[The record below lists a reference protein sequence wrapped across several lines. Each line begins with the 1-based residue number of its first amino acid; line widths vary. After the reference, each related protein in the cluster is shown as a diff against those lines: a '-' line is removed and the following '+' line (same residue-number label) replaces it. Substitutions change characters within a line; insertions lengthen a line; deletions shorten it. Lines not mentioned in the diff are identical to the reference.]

1 MSSVVAIVKSIVGQV
16 IAVSPEGIRRVLIE
30 GDRLL
35 TGEEVLTGPGGAVT
49 LELADGR
56 TLDLGRDSQWSA
68 DAPDSS
74 TDLSQAAAQAAPSVE
89 ELQQAIAAGVDPT
102 TELEATAAG
111 PSSAGGGALGGG
123 HSFVMLE
130 ETAGRVDPTVGF
142 PTDGLGFAGVL
153 DNEEVGLLDTNGNNL
168 VTTPTDTN
176 VATELTLGATP
187 SISEAGGVIVYTAT
201 VGQAPTTNLVITLSN
216 GAVIVIPAGQTSGS
230 VNVVVPANDTPY
242 IDGGQIS
249 ATVTGSTG
257 GGGLTVTLP
266 QTPAVTQVTDTI
278 DTTTAT
284 LTASPSVTEG
294 GVITYTVTLS
304 NPAQTPV
311 TVTLSNGQTIT
322 VEAGKTQ
329 GSVDFQTPAN
339 DVYNNGSTVSVTIE
353 NATGGNFEQLTPNPT
368 PAQTT
373 INDSVDTTTATLT
386 ASPSVTEG
394 GVITYTV
401 TLSNPAQ
408 TPVTVTL
415 SNGQTITVEA
425 GKTQGSIDF
434 QTPAND
440 VYNNGSTVSVTI
452 ENATGGNFEQLTP
465 NPTPAQ
471 TTINDSV
478 DTTTATLTASPSVT
492 EGGVITYTVTLSN
505 PAQTP
510 VTVTLSNGQ
519 VITVEAGKTQGSVD
533 FQTPA
538 NDVYN
543 NGSTVS
549 VTIENATGGNFEQL
563 TPNPT
568 PAQTTINDSVDT
580 TTATLTASPSVTEGG
595 VITYTVTLSNPAQTP
610 VTVTLSNG
618 QTITVEAGKT
628 QGSIDF
634 QTPANDVYNN
644 GSTVSVTIEN
654 ATGGNFEQLT
664 PNPTPAQ
671 TTINDSVD
679 TTTATLTASPSVTE
693 GGVITYTVT
702 LSNPAQT
709 PVTVTLSNG
718 QTITVE
724 AGKTQGSVDFQ
735 TPANDVYNNGSTVS
749 VTIENATG
757 GNFEQLTPN
766 PTPASTVIN
775 DSIDTVTVSIV
786 SNGNVTE
793 DQQPSF
799 TVKVSQALD
808 RPLTV
813 TLSNGDTVTIEAGK
827 TEVEYKTSVQGD
839 DVYLDAGSITLSV
852 TDATVPGAT
861 FEKLALGG
869 PATVE
874 ISDTISEVVAK
885 LTATPSVT
893 EGGEITYTITLTN
906 KDGLPINNH
915 SELYF
920 KLTDGTTVVVAANS
934 TTGSAT
940 ATAPDNVYVGTNAPV
955 VNAIDAVSGA
965 DAWKFENLNLDKTP
979 VSTEVT
985 DEPGTPG
992 SEGDLVKVTI
1002 TADQT
1007 SVAENVKP
1015 TFTVHINT
1023 ALAHDLVV
1031 TLSNNAQVTIK
1042 AGETSAPY
1050 THDAQGDD
1058 VYQDAGEI
1066 SLGINSAVDATGATF
1081 ENLELGGAASV
1092 QVTDTLDEVVAKLT
1106 ATPSV
1111 TEGGEITY
1119 TITLTN
1125 KDGLPI
1131 NNHSE
1136 LYFKLTDGTTVVVAA
1151 NSTTGSAT
1159 ATAPD
1164 NVYVGTNAPVV
1175 NAIDAVSGADAWKF
1189 ENLNLDK
1196 TPVSTQVTDEPGTP
1210 GSEGDIVKVTITA
1223 DQTSVAENV
1232 KPTFTVHVNQ
1242 PLAHDLVVTLS
1253 NNAQVTIKAGET
1265 SAPYT
1270 HAAQG
1275 DDVYNDAGQI
1285 SLGITSAVDATG
1297 ATFENL
1303 ELGGAASVQVTDT
1316 TDEVVAK
1323 LTATPSVTEGGEI
1336 TYTITLTNKDGLPI
1350 NNHSALTFTLS
1361 DGKTVITV
1369 PANGTVGTAT
1379 VTAPDN
1385 VYVGTNDPVVKSI
1398 ATVEGADVGKFEQLT
1413 LDKTPVSTQVTD
1425 EPGTPGSEGD
1435 LVKVTITADQ
1445 TSVAENVKP
1454 TFTVHVNQPLAH
1466 DLVVTLS
1473 NNAQVTIKAGETSA
1487 PYTHDAQGDDVY
1499 QDAGQISLGITSA
1512 VDATGATFENLELG
1526 GAASVQVTDTLDEVV
1541 AKLTATPSVTEG
1553 GEITYT
1559 ITLTNKD
1566 GLPINNH
1573 SELYFKLTDGTTVVV
1588 AANSTTGSA
1597 TATAP
1602 DNVYVG
1608 TNAPVVNAIDAV
1620 SGADAWKF
1628 ENLNLDK
1635 TPVSTQVTDEPGTPG
1650 SEGDIVKVTITAD
1663 QTSVAENVKPTF
1675 TVHINTALAHDLVV
1689 TLSNNAQVTIKAGET
1704 SAPYTHDAQG
1714 DDVYQD
1720 AGQISLGINSAV
1732 DATGAA
1738 FENLELGGNASVQV
1752 TDTLDEVVAK
1762 LTATPSVT
1770 EGGEI
1775 TYTITLT
1782 NKDGLPINN
1791 HSELYFK
1798 LTDGTTVVV
1807 AANSTTGSAT
1817 ATAPDNVYVGTNAP
1831 VVNAIDAVSGAD
1843 AWKFENL
1850 NLDKTPV
1857 STQVTDEPGT
1867 PGSEGDIVKVTI
1879 TADQTSVA
1887 ENVKPT
1893 FTVHINT
1900 ALAHDLVVTLSN
1912 NAQVTIKAGE
1922 TSAPYTHDAQGDD
1935 VYQDAGQ
1942 ISLGINSAVD
1952 ATGATFENLELGGA
1966 ASVQV
1971 TDTLDE
1977 VVAKLTATPS
1987 VTEGGEITYTITLT
2001 NKDGLPI
2008 NNHSELY
2015 FKLTDG
2021 TTVVVAA
2028 NSTTGSATAAAPDN
2042 VYVGTN
2048 APVVNAIDAVSGAD
2062 AWKFENLNLDKT
2074 PVSTEVTD
2082 EPGTPGN
2089 EGDIVKV
2096 TITADQTSVAENVKP
2111 TFTVHVN
2118 QPLAHDLVVTLSNNA
2133 QVTIKAGETSA
2144 PYTHDAQGD
2153 DVYQDAGQISLG
2165 INSAV
2170 DATGAAFE
2178 NLELGGNASVQVTDT
2193 LDEVVAKLTATP
2205 SVTEGGEITYTIT
2218 LTNKDGLPINN
2229 HSELY
2234 FKLTDGTTVVV
2245 AANSTTGSATATAP
2259 DNVYVGT
2266 NAPVV
2271 NAIDAVSGAD
2281 AWKFENLN
2289 LDKTPV
2295 STEVTDEPGTPGNE
2309 GDIVKVTITAD
2320 QTSVA
2325 ENVKPTFTV
2334 HVNQPLA
2341 HDLVVTLSNN
2351 AQVTIKAGETSA
2363 PYTHAA
2369 QGDDV
2374 YNDAGQ
2380 ISLGITSAVDVDG
2393 RTFENLELGGA
2404 AKVDVTDTTDE
2415 VVAKLTATPSVTEG
2429 GEITYTITLTNKD
2442 GLPINNH
2449 SALTF
2454 TLSDGKT
2461 VITVPAN
2468 GTVGTATVTAPD
2480 NVYVGTND
2488 PVIKSIAT
2496 VEGADVGKFE
2506 QLTLDK
2512 TPVSTSVTDEPG
2524 TPGSEGDLVKVTI
2537 TADQTSVAENV
2548 KPTFTVHINTALAH
2562 DLVVTLSNNAQV
2574 TIKAGETS
2582 APYTHAAQ
2590 GDDVYNDAGQIS
2602 LGINS
2607 AVDVTGAKFE
2617 NLQLGGAA
2625 TVQVTDTTDEVVAK
2639 LTATPSV
2646 TEGGEIT
2653 YTITLTNKDG
2663 LPINNHSA
2671 LTFTLSDGKTV
2682 ITVPANGTVGTA
2694 TVTAPDNVYVGT
2706 NDPVIKSIATVEGAD
2721 VGKFEQ
2727 LTLDK
2732 TPVST
2737 SVTDEPGTPGNEGD
2751 LVKVTITADQTSVA
2765 ENVKPTFTVHI
2776 NTALAHD
2783 LVVTL
2788 SNNAQVT
2795 IKAGE
2800 TSAPY
2805 THAAQGDDVYNDA
2818 GQISLGINSAVDA
2831 TGATFENLEL
2841 GGAASVQVTD
2851 TTDEVVA
2858 KLTATPSVTEGGEI
2872 TYTITLTNKDG
2883 LPINNHSALTFTLS
2897 DGKTVITVPANGTVG
2912 TATVTAP
2919 DNVYVGANDPVVKS
2933 IATVEGADVGKF
2945 EQLTLDKTPVS
2956 TTVTDEPG
2964 TPGNPGGSNE
2974 GDLVKVTITADQTS
2988 VAENVKPTFTVHVN
3002 QPLAH
3007 DLVVTLSNN
3016 AQVTIKA
3023 GETSAPYTH
3032 AAQGDDVYN
3041 DAGQIS
3047 LGIASAVDVDGRTFE
3062 NLELGGAAKV
3072 DVTDTT
3078 DEVVAKLTA
3087 TPSVTEGGEI
3097 TYTITLTNKDG
3108 LPINNHSALTFTLSD
3123 GKTVITVPANGTV
3136 GTATVTAPDNVYVGT
3151 NDPVIK
3157 SIATVEGADVGKFEQ
3172 LTLDKTPVSTSVTDE
3187 PGTPGN
3193 EGDLVKVT
3201 ITADQT
3207 SVAENVKPT
3216 FTVHINTALAHD
3228 LVVTLSNNAQV
3239 TIKAGET
3246 SAPYTH
3252 AAQGDDVYNDAGQI
3266 SLGITSAVD
3275 VDGRTFEN
3283 LELGG
3288 AASVQVTDT
3297 TDEVVAKLTATPSVT
3312 EGGEITYTITLTNKD
3327 GLPINNHSA
3336 LTFTLSDGKT
3346 VITVPAN
3353 GTVGTATVTAPDN
3366 VYVGTNDPV
3375 IKSIAT
3381 VEGADVGKFEQLT
3394 LDKTPVSTSVTD
3406 EPGTPGNEGDLVKVT
3421 ITADQTSVA
3430 ENVKPTFTVHVNQP
3444 LAHDLVVTLSN
3455 NAQVTIKAG
3464 ETSAPYTHAAQGDD
3478 VYNDA
3483 GQISLG
3489 ITSAVDVDG
3498 RTFENLQLGGNASV
3512 QVTDTTDEVVAKLT
3526 ATPSVTEGGEITYTI
3541 TLTNKDGLP
3550 INNHSA
3556 LTFTL
3561 SDGKTVITV
3570 PANGTVGTATVTAPD
3585 NVYVGTNDPVVMSI
3599 ATVGGA
3605 DVGKFE
3611 QLTLDKTPVST
3622 SVTDEPGT
3630 PGNEGDLVKVTI
3642 TADQTSVAENVKP
3655 TFTVHINTALAHDLV
3670 VTLSNNA
3677 QVTIKAGETSAP
3689 YTHAAQGDD
3698 VYNDAG
3704 QISLGITS
3712 AVDATGA
3719 TFENLELGGAASVQV
3734 TDTTDEVVAKLT
3746 ATPSVTEGGEITY
3759 TITLTNKD
3767 GLPINNHSALTFTL
3781 SDGKTVITV
3790 PANGTVGTAT
3800 VTAPDNVY
3808 VGTND
3813 PVIKSIATVEGADV
3827 GKFEQLTLDKTPV
3840 STSVTDEPGTPGNE
3854 GDLVKVTITADQTS
3868 VAENVKP
3875 TFTVHVNQPLAH
3887 DLVVTLSNNAQVTI
3901 KAGETSAPYTHDA
3914 QGDDVYQ
3921 DAGQI
3926 SLGINSAVDATGAA
3940 FENLELGG
3948 AASVQ
3953 VTDTTDEVVAK
3964 LTATPSVTEGGEI
3977 TYTIT
3982 LTNKD
3987 GLPINNHSAL
3997 TFTLSDGKTVITVPA
4012 NGTVGTAT
4020 VTAPDNV
4027 YVGTNDPVIKSI
4039 ATVEGADVGKFE
4051 QLTLDK
4057 TPVSTTVT
4065 DEPGTPG
4072 NPGGSNEGDLV
4083 KVTITADQTSVAENV
4098 KPTFTVHI
4106 NTALAH
4112 DLVVTLSNNAQVT
4125 IKAGETSAPYTHAA
4139 QGDDVYNDAGQIS
4152 LGITSAVDVD
4162 GRTFENLELGG
4173 AVKVDVTD
4181 TTDEVVAK
4189 LTATPSVTEGGEIT
4203 YTITLTNKD
4212 GLPINNHSA
4221 LTFTL
4226 SDGKTVITVPANGT
4240 VGTATVTAPDNVY
4253 VGNNDPVIKSIATVE
4268 GADVGK
4274 FEQLTLDKTPV
4285 STSVTDEPGTPGS
4298 EGDLVK
4304 VTITADQTS
4313 VAENVKPTFT
4323 VHINTALAHDLVV
4336 TLSNNAQVTIK
4347 AGETSA
4353 PYTHAAQGDDV
4364 YNDAGQISLGITSA
4378 VDATG
4383 ATFENLE
4390 LGGAASVQVTD
4401 TTDEVVAKLTAT
4413 PSVTEGGEITYTITL
4428 TNKDGLPINNHSAL
4442 TFTLNDG
4449 KTVIT
4454 VPANG
4459 TVGTATVT
4467 APDNVYVGAN
4477 DPVVKSIAT
4486 VEGADVGK
4494 FEQLTLDKTPVS
4506 TSVTDEPGTPGNE
4519 GDLVKVTITAD
4530 QTSVA
4535 ENVKPTFTVHINTAL
4550 AHDLVVT
4557 LSNNAQVTIKAG
4569 ETSAPYTHAAQG
4581 DDVYNDAGQ
4590 ISLGITSAVD
4600 VDGRTFENLE
4610 LGGAAKVDVTDTT
4623 DEVVAKLTA
4632 TPSVT
4637 EGGEI
4642 TYTITLTNKDGLP
4655 INNHSALTFTLS
4667 DGKTVI
4673 TVPANGTVGTAT
4685 VTAPDNVYVGTN
4697 DPVIKSI
4704 ATVEGADVG
4713 KFEQLTLDKTP
4724 VSTSVTDE
4732 PGTPGNEGDLVKV
4745 TITADQTSVAENV
4758 KPTFTVHINT
4768 ALAHDL
4774 VVTLSNNAQVTIKA
4788 GETSAP
4794 YTHAAQGDDVYNDA
4808 GQISLGITSAVDVDG
4823 RTFENLQLGGNA
4835 SVQVTDTTDEVVA
4848 KLTATPSV
4856 TEGGEITYTITLT
4869 NKDGLPINNHSALT
4883 FTLSDGKTVITVPA
4897 NGTVGTATVTAPD
4910 NVYVGANDPVVKSIA
4925 TVEGADVGKFEQL
4938 TLDKTPVS
4946 TSVTDEPGTPGNEGD
4961 LVKVTIT
4968 ADQTS
4973 VAENVKPTF
4982 TVHINT
4988 ALAHDLVVTL
4998 SNNAQVTI
5006 KAGETSAPYTHA
5018 AQGDDVYN
5026 DAGQISLGIT
5036 SAVDATGATFE
5047 NLELGGAAKVDVT
5060 DTTDEVVAKL
5070 TATPS
5075 VTEGG
5080 EITYTITL
5088 TNKDGLPINNHS
5100 ALTFTL
5106 SDGKTVITV
5115 PANGTVGTATVTAPD
5130 NVYVGTND
5138 PVIKSIA
5145 TVEGADVGK
5154 FEQLTLDKTPVSTSV
5169 TDEPGTPGN
5178 EGDLVKVT
5186 ITADQTSV
5194 AENVKPTF
5202 TVHIN
5207 TALAHDLV
5215 VTLSNNAQV
5224 TIKAGET
5231 SAPYTHAA
5239 QGDDVYNDAGQ
5250 ISLGITSAVDVD
5262 GRTFEN
5268 LELGG
5273 AAKVDVTDTTDEVV
5287 AKLTATPSVTEGGE
5301 ITYTI
5306 TLTNKDG
5313 LPINNHSALTF
5324 TLSDGKTVITVPANG
5339 TVGTATVTA
5348 PDNVYVG
5355 TNDPVIKSIATV
5367 EGADVGKFEQLT
5379 LDKTPVS
5386 TSVTDEPGTPGNEG
5400 DLVKVTIT
5408 ADQTSVAENVK
5419 PTFTVHINTALAH
5432 DLVVT
5437 LSNNAQVTI
5446 KAGETSAP
5454 YTHAAQGDD
5463 VYNDAG
5469 QISLGITSAVD
5480 VDGRTFEN
5488 LELGGAAKVDVTD
5501 TTDEVVAKLTATPSV
5516 TEGGEITYTITLTNK
5531 DGLPINNHS
5540 ALTFTLS
5547 DGKTVITVPANGTV
5561 GTATVTAPDNV
5572 YVGTNDPVI
5581 KSIATV
5587 EGADVGK
5594 FEQLTL
5600 DKTPVS
5606 TSVTDEPGTPGNEG
5620 DLVKVTI
5627 TADQTSVA
5635 ENVKPTF
5642 TVHINTALAHDLVVT
5657 LSNNAQVTIKAGE
5670 TSAPYTHA
5678 AQGDD
5683 VYNDA
5688 GQISLGI
5695 TSAVDVDGRTF
5706 ENLELGG
5713 AAKVDVTDTTD
5724 EVVAKL
5730 TATPS
5735 VTEGGEITYTI
5746 TLTNKDGLPINNHS
5760 ALTFTL
5766 SDGKTVITVPANG
5779 TVGTATVTAPDN
5791 VYVGANDPVV
5801 KSIATV
5807 EGADVGKFEQ
5817 LTLDKTPVSTT
5828 VTDEPGTPGNPGG
5841 SNEGDLVKVTITA
5854 DQTSV
5859 AENVKP
5865 TFTVHVNQP
5874 LAHDL
5879 VVTLS
5884 NNAQV
5889 TIKAGET
5896 SAPYTHAAQG
5906 DDVYNDAGQI
5916 SLGITSA
5923 VDVDG
5928 RTFENLELGGAAKVD
5943 VTDTTDEVVAKLT
5956 ATPSVTE
5963 GGEITYTITLTN
5975 KDGLPINNHSALT
5988 FTLSDGKTVITVPA
6002 NGTVGTATVTAP
6014 DNVYVGANDPVVKS
6028 IATVEGADV
6037 GKFEQLTLDKT
6048 PVSTTVTDEPGTPG
6062 NPGGSN
6068 EGDLV
6073 KVTITAD
6080 QTSVAEN
6087 VKPTFT
6093 VHVNQ
6098 PLAHDLVVT
6107 LSNNAQVTIKAGETS
6122 APYTHAAQGD
6132 DVYNDAGQ
6140 ISLGI
6145 TSAVDVD
6152 GRTFEN
6158 LELGG
6163 AAKVDVTDT
6172 TDEVVA
6178 KLTATPSVTEGGEI
6192 TYTITLTNK
6201 DGLPINNHSA
6211 LTFTLSDGKTVIT
6224 VPANGT
6230 VGTAT
6235 VTAPDNVYVGAN
6247 DPVVKSIATV
6257 EGADVGKFE
6266 QLTLDKTPVSTSVTD
6281 EPGTPGNEGDL
6292 VKVTI
6297 TADQTSVAENVKPI
6311 FTVHVNQP
6319 LAHDLVVTLSNN
6331 AQVTIK
6337 AGETSAPY
6345 THAAQGDDV
6354 YNDAGQISLGITSA
6368 VDATGAT
6375 FENLELGGAASV
6387 QVTDTTDEVVAKL
6400 TATPSVTEGG
6410 EITYTITLT
6419 NKDGLPINN
6428 HSALTF
6434 TLSDGKTVITVP
6446 ANGTVGTA
6454 TVTAPDNVYVGA
6466 NDPVVKSIATV
6477 EGADVGKFE
6486 QLTLDKTPV
6495 STSVTDEPGTP
6506 GNEGD
6511 LVKVTITADQTSV
6524 AENVKP
6530 IFTVHVNQPLA
6541 HDLVVTLSNNAQV
6554 TIKAGETSAPYTHA
6568 AQGDD
6573 VYNDAGQIS
6582 LGINSAV
6589 DVTGAKFEN
6598 LQLGGAA
6605 TVQVTDTT
6613 DEVVAKLTATPS
6625 VTEGGE
6631 ITYTITLTN
6640 KDGLPINNH
6649 SALTFTLSDGKTVIT
6664 VPANG
6669 TVGTATVT
6677 APDNVYVGTND
6688 PVIKSIAT
6696 VEGADVGKFEQLTLD
6711 KTPVST
6717 AVTDEPGTGT
6727 PGTGNQGDVTT
6738 VGITGTS
6745 SLTEG
6750 ETGQY
6755 TLTLSNAS
6763 KSEVTITLSY
6773 SGTAKNGDD
6782 FTGVATVKIPANST
6796 GTTFNIATIDDKLV
6810 EGTENFVVKIE
6821 AATGG
6826 NFENL
6831 QVDSSKSSVTTT
6843 ILDNDHLPVS
6853 PGGAVFGVEDT
6864 DYVFAWSDFKVTDAD
6879 GNTNLSVTIT
6889 SLPAAGNLQFFN
6901 GTAWVNVAV
6910 GQVVSQADI
6919 TAKNLKFVPALNQSG
6934 ADNYGGTGVGN
6945 QKADYAQFKF
6955 KPNDGTN
6962 LGSEVTMK
6970 VDISPVAD
6978 KPTLSFG
6985 SADIES
6991 KGLTKEVW
6999 TSLKGLGT
7007 GGNGITGEDL
7017 KTVFANSGSANSSST
7032 TTNVQSDG
7040 SVTAGTGSKTSG
7052 LIYLEAGKVYTF
7064 SGLADDSFVV
7074 TIGGKTV
7081 VTATWGAGGG
7091 VSGTF
7096 TPNTSGYYPIEVYHA
7111 NQSGPGS
7118 YDLNIQVGSGAV
7130 TDLSSSNVKMYQNV
7144 TEMANAGLGV
7154 SDLHTVNGQSYY
7166 DGYKLNEGPE
7176 GGSVK
7181 LVGISTA
7188 LTDTDGSESL
7198 NVTLSGIPKGTVL
7211 SDGAGHTVTVGTA
7224 PVDVTGWKLSSLTLT
7239 PPAYY
7244 KGSFDITVT
7253 STATESL
7260 GGSAITTGNIPVTV
7274 YAATYKASV
7283 GTSGNDTM
7291 TGSEG
7296 NDIIVADVS
7305 GLNVVQ
7311 GKNYNIAF
7319 MVDSS
7324 GSMSDKSI
7332 ADAKTQ
7338 LASVFN
7344 TLKASLGSDT
7354 SGTVNIFLVDFDTQ
7368 VNKNVAVNLA
7378 DPDALSKLQAV
7389 LNSMVGGYY
7398 GGGTNYEDAFKT
7410 TSNFFNST
7418 MATGNK
7424 GAENL
7429 TYFITDGKPTYYQS
7443 GESTNPSLW
7452 KNGKSLDDVVNVNN
7466 YKMGD
7471 TFSAWADATHKVE
7484 ISSNGVVK
7492 VLTYT
7497 ENRRGELVLD
7507 STKTVGTLHA
7517 QGDGTYELSSLD
7529 GTGYA
7534 DYWNYVYSAAG
7545 STESFAVLGGTNG
7558 LSKVQAIGL
7567 NSDVTL
7573 NDLKPYDSAGK
7584 PQTNIDPS
7592 DLAKAILGHSE
7603 ATVPGADTI
7612 DSGNGNDIIF
7622 GDLITLN
7629 GVVSEG
7635 YQALQTYVAQKSGV
7649 EVSAVTTSN
7658 VHQYITE
7665 HYTEF
7670 DISGAK
7676 DGNDILSGGNGN
7688 DILFGQG
7695 GSDTLDGGKGN
7706 DILLG
7711 GTGNDSLIGGQGD
7724 DILIGGSGADT
7735 FVWKAGDIGNDVIK
7749 DFNKAEGDRIDLKD
7763 LLQGEKGSTIDNYLK
7778 LTTVEG
7784 TTTLQVSSEGKLN
7797 AEGGIANADVTI
7809 KLEGVNWSN
7818 QTINSLI
7825 SGADPTIII
7834 HNKDS

>member
-56 TLDLGRDSQWSA
+56 MLDLGRDSQWSA

-153 DNEEVGLLDTNGNNL
+153 DSEEVGLLDTNGNNL
-168 VTTPTDTN
+168 VTTPTTDTN
-176 VATELTLGATP
+176 VATDLILGATP

-242 IDGGQIS
+242 IDGSQIS

-278 DTTTAT
+278 DTTTATLTASPSVTEGGVITYTVTLSNPAQTPVTVTLSNGQTITVEAGKTQGSVDFQTPANDVYNNGSTVSVTIENATGGNFEQLTPNPTPAQTTINDSVDATTATLTASPSVTEGGVITYTVTLSNPAQTPVTVTLSNGQVITVEAGKTQGSVDFQTPANDVYNNGSTVSVTIENATGGNFEQLTPNPTPAQTTINDSVDTTTAT

-425 GKTQGSIDF
+425 GKTQGS
-434 QTPAND
+434 
-440 VYNNGSTVSVTI
+440 
-452 ENATGGNFEQLTP
+452 
-465 NPTPAQ
+465 
-471 TTINDSV
+471 
-478 DTTTATLTASPSVT
+478 
-492 EGGVITYTVTLSN
+492 
-505 PAQTP
+505 
-510 VTVTLSNGQ
+510 
-519 VITVEAGKTQGSVD
+519 VD

-628 QGSIDF
+628 QGSVDF

-808 RPLTV
+808 RPMTV
-813 TLSNGDTVTIEAGK
+813 TLSNGDVVTIEAGK
-827 TEVEYKTSVQGD
+827 TEVEYKTSAQGD

-852 TDATVPGAT
+852 TDATVPGTT

-940 ATAPDNVYVGTNAPV
+940 ATAPDNVYVGANQPV

-992 SEGDLVKVTI
+992 NEGDIVKVTI
-1002 TADQT
+1002 TADQM

-1015 TFTVHINT
+1015 TFTVHVNQP
-1023 ALAHDLVV
+1023 LDHDLVV

-1042 AGETSAPY
+1042 AGDTSAPY
-1050 THDAQGDD
+1050 EHDAQGDD

-1066 SLGINSAVDATGATF
+1066 SLGINSAADATGATF

-1164 NVYVGTNAPVV
+1164 NVYVGANQPVV

-1196 TPVSTQVTDEPGTP
+1196 TPVSTEVTDEPGTP
-1210 GSEGDIVKVTITA
+1210 GNPGGNNEGDIVKVTITA

-1242 PLAHDLVVTLS
+1242 PLDHDLVVTLS

-1265 SAPYT
+1265 SAPY
-1270 HAAQG
+1270 
-1275 DDVYNDAGQI
+1275 
-1285 SLGITSAVDATG
+1285 
-1297 ATFENL
+1297 E
-1303 ELGGAASVQVTDT
+1303 
-1316 TDEVVAK
+1316 
-1323 LTATPSVTEGGEI
+1323 
-1336 TYTITLTNKDGLPI
+1336 
-1350 NNHSALTFTLS
+1350 
-1361 DGKTVITV
+1361 
-1369 PANGTVGTAT
+1369 
-1379 VTAPDN
+1379 
-1385 VYVGTNDPVVKSI
+1385 
-1398 ATVEGADVGKFEQLT
+1398 
-1413 LDKTPVSTQVTD
+1413 
-1425 EPGTPGSEGD
+1425 
-1435 LVKVTITADQ
+1435 
-1445 TSVAENVKP
+1445 
-1454 TFTVHVNQPLAH
+1454 
-1466 DLVVTLS
+1466 
-1473 NNAQVTIKAGETSA
+1473 
-1487 PYTHDAQGDDVY
+1487 HDAQGDDVY
-1499 QDAGQISLGITSA
+1499 QDAGEISLGINSA
-1512 VDATGATFENLELG
+1512 EDATGATFENLELG

-1608 TNAPVVNAIDAV
+1608 ANQPVVNAIDAV

-1635 TPVSTQVTDEPGTPG
+1635 TPVSTEVTDEPGTPG
-1650 SEGDIVKVTITAD
+1650 NPGGNNEGDIVKVTITAD

-1675 TVHINTALAHDLVV
+1675 TVHVNQPLDHDLVV
-1689 TLSNNAQVTIKAGET
+1689 TLSNNAQVTIKAGDT
-1704 SAPYTHDAQG
+1704 SAPYEHDAQG

-1720 AGQISLGINSAV
+1720 AGEISLGINSA
-1732 DATGAA
+1732 A
-1738 FENLELGGNASVQV
+1738 
-1752 TDTLDEVVAK
+1752 
-1762 LTATPSVT
+1762 
-1770 EGGEI
+1770 
-1775 TYTITLT
+1775 
-1782 NKDGLPINN
+1782 
-1791 HSELYFK
+1791 
-1798 LTDGTTVVV
+1798 
-1807 AANSTTGSAT
+1807 
-1817 ATAPDNVYVGTNAP
+1817 
-1831 VVNAIDAVSGAD
+1831 
-1843 AWKFENL
+1843 
-1850 NLDKTPV
+1850 
-1857 STQVTDEPGT
+1857 
-1867 PGSEGDIVKVTI
+1867 
-1879 TADQTSVA
+1879 
-1887 ENVKPT
+1887 
-1893 FTVHINT
+1893 
-1900 ALAHDLVVTLSN
+1900 
-1912 NAQVTIKAGE
+1912 
-1922 TSAPYTHDAQGDD
+1922 
-1935 VYQDAGQ
+1935 
-1942 ISLGINSAVD
+1942 D

-2028 NSTTGSATAAAPDN
+2028 NSTTGSATATAPDN
-2042 VYVGTN
+2042 VYVGAN
-2048 APVVNAIDAVSGAD
+2048 QPVVNAIDAVSGAD

-2089 EGDIVKV
+2089 PGGNNEGDIVKV

-2118 QPLAHDLVVTLSNNA
+2118 QPLDHDLVVTLSNNA
-2133 QVTIKAGETSA
+2133 QVTIKAGDTSA

-2153 DVYQDAGQISLG
+2153 DVYNDAGQISLG
-2165 INSAV
+2165 INSAE
-2170 DATGAAFE
+2170 DATGATFE
-2178 NLELGGNASVQVTDT
+2178 NLELGGAASVQVTDTTDEVVAKLTATPSVTEGGEITYTITLTNKDGLPINNHSALTFTLSDGTTVITVPANGTVGTATVTAPDNVYVGTNDAVVKSIATVEGADVGKFEQLTLDKTPVSTAVTDEPGTPGNPGGNNEGDLVKVTITADQTSVAENVKPTFTVHVNQPLDHDLVVTLSNNAQVTIKAGDTSAPYEHDAQGDDVYQDAGEISLGINSAEDATGATFENLELGGAASVQVTDT

-2259 DNVYVGT
+2259 DNVYVGA
-2266 NAPVV
+2266 NQPVV

-2320 QTSVA
+2320 QMSVA

-2334 HVNQPLA
+2334 HVNQPLDHDLVVTLSNNAQVTIKAGDTSAPYEHDAQGDDVYQDAGEISLGINSAADATGATFENLELGGAASVQVTDTLDEVVAKLTATPSVTEGGEITYTITLTNKDGLPINNHSELYFKLTDGTTVVVAANSTTGSATATAPDNVYVGANQPVVNAIDAVSGADAWKFENLNLDKTPVSTEVTDEPGTPGNEGDIVKVTITADQMSVAENVKPTFTVHVNQPLDHDLVVTLSNNAQVTIKAGDTSAPYEHDAQGDDVYQDAGEISLGINSAADATGATFENLELGGAASVQVTDTLDEVVAKLTATPSVTEGGEITYTITLTNKDGLPINNHSELYFKLTDGTTVVVAANSTTGSATATAPDNVYVGANQPVVNAIDAVSGADAWKFENLNLDKTPVSTEVTDEPGTPGNEGDIVKVTITADQMSVAENVKPTFTVHVNQPLDHDLVVTLSNNAQVTIKAGDTSAPYEHDAQGDDVYQDAGEISLGINSAADATGATFENLELGGAASVQVTDTLDEVVAKLTATPSVTEGGEITYTITLTNKDGLPINNHSELYFKLTDGTTVVVAANSTTGSATATAPDNVYVGANQPVVNAIDAVSGADAWKFENLNLDKTPVSTEVTDEPGTPGNPGGNNEGDIVKVTITADQTSVAENVKPTFTVHINTALA

-2351 AQVTIKAGETSA
+2351 AQVTIKAGDTSA
-2363 PYTHAA
+2363 PYEHTA

-2429 GEITYTITLTNKD
+2429 GEITYTITLTNQD

-2454 TLSDGKT
+2454 TLSDGTT

-2488 PVIKSIAT
+2488 AVVKSIAT
-2496 VEGADVGKFE
+2496 VDGADVGKFE

-2512 TPVSTSVTDEPG
+2512 TPVST
-2524 TPGSEGDLVKVTI
+2524 
-2537 TADQTSVAENV
+2537 A
-2548 KPTFTVHINTALAH
+2548 
-2562 DLVVTLSNNAQV
+2562 
-2574 TIKAGETS
+2574 
-2582 APYTHAAQ
+2582 
-2590 GDDVYNDAGQIS
+2590 
-2602 LGINS
+2602 
-2607 AVDVTGAKFE
+2607 
-2617 NLQLGGAA
+2617 
-2625 TVQVTDTTDEVVAK
+2625 
-2639 LTATPSV
+2639 
-2646 TEGGEIT
+2646 
-2653 YTITLTNKDG
+2653 
-2663 LPINNHSA
+2663 
-2671 LTFTLSDGKTV
+2671 
-2682 ITVPANGTVGTA
+2682 
-2694 TVTAPDNVYVGT
+2694 
-2706 NDPVIKSIATVEGAD
+2706 
-2721 VGKFEQ
+2721 
-2727 LTLDK
+2727 
-2732 TPVST
+2732 
-2737 SVTDEPGTPGNEGD
+2737 
-2751 LVKVTITADQTSVA
+2751 
-2765 ENVKPTFTVHI
+2765 
-2776 NTALAHD
+2776 
-2783 LVVTL
+2783 
-2788 SNNAQVT
+2788 
-2795 IKAGE
+2795 
-2800 TSAPY
+2800 
-2805 THAAQGDDVYNDA
+2805 
-2818 GQISLGINSAVDA
+2818 
-2831 TGATFENLEL
+2831 
-2841 GGAASVQVTD
+2841 
-2851 TTDEVVA
+2851 
-2858 KLTATPSVTEGGEI
+2858 
-2872 TYTITLTNKDG
+2872 
-2883 LPINNHSALTFTLS
+2883 
-2897 DGKTVITVPANGTVG
+2897 
-2912 TATVTAP
+2912 
-2919 DNVYVGANDPVVKS
+2919 
-2933 IATVEGADVGKF
+2933 
-2945 EQLTLDKTPVS
+2945 
-2956 TTVTDEPG
+2956 VTDEPG
-2964 TPGNPGGSNE
+2964 TPGNPGGNNE

-3002 QPLAH
+3002 QPLDH

-3023 GETSAPYTH
+3023 GDTSAPYEHT
-3032 AAQGDDVYN
+3032 
-3041 DAGQIS
+3041 
-3047 LGIASAVDVDGRTFE
+3047 
-3062 NLELGGAAKV
+3062 
-3072 DVTDTT
+3072 
-3078 DEVVAKLTA
+3078 
-3087 TPSVTEGGEI
+3087 
-3097 TYTITLTNKDG
+3097 
-3108 LPINNHSALTFTLSD
+3108 
-3123 GKTVITVPANGTV
+3123 
-3136 GTATVTAPDNVYVGT
+3136 
-3151 NDPVIK
+3151 
-3157 SIATVEGADVGKFEQ
+3157 
-3172 LTLDKTPVSTSVTDE
+3172 
-3187 PGTPGN
+3187 
-3193 EGDLVKVT
+3193 
-3201 ITADQT
+3201 
-3207 SVAENVKPT
+3207 
-3216 FTVHINTALAHD
+3216 
-3228 LVVTLSNNAQV
+3228 
-3239 TIKAGET
+3239 
-3246 SAPYTH
+3246 
-3252 AAQGDDVYNDAGQI
+3252 
-3266 SLGITSAVD
+3266 
-3275 VDGRTFEN
+3275 
-3283 LELGG
+3283 
-3288 AASVQVTDT
+3288 
-3297 TDEVVAKLTATPSVT
+3297 
-3312 EGGEITYTITLTNKD
+3312 
-3327 GLPINNHSA
+3327 
-3336 LTFTLSDGKT
+3336 
-3346 VITVPAN
+3346 
-3353 GTVGTATVTAPDN
+3353 
-3366 VYVGTNDPV
+3366 
-3375 IKSIAT
+3375 
-3381 VEGADVGKFEQLT
+3381 
-3394 LDKTPVSTSVTD
+3394 
-3406 EPGTPGNEGDLVKVT
+3406 
-3421 ITADQTSVA
+3421 
-3430 ENVKPTFTVHVNQP
+3430 
-3444 LAHDLVVTLSN
+3444 
-3455 NAQVTIKAG
+3455 
-3464 ETSAPYTHAAQGDD
+3464 
-3478 VYNDA
+3478 
-3483 GQISLG
+3483 
-3489 ITSAVDVDG
+3489 
-3498 RTFENLQLGGNASV
+3498 
-3512 QVTDTTDEVVAKLT
+3512 
-3526 ATPSVTEGGEITYTI
+3526 
-3541 TLTNKDGLP
+3541 
-3550 INNHSA
+3550 
-3556 LTFTL
+3556 
-3561 SDGKTVITV
+3561 
-3570 PANGTVGTATVTAPD
+3570 
-3585 NVYVGTNDPVVMSI
+3585 
-3599 ATVGGA
+3599 
-3605 DVGKFE
+3605 
-3611 QLTLDKTPVST
+3611 
-3622 SVTDEPGT
+3622 
-3630 PGNEGDLVKVTI
+3630 
-3642 TADQTSVAENVKP
+3642 
-3655 TFTVHINTALAHDLV
+3655 
-3670 VTLSNNA
+3670 
-3677 QVTIKAGETSAP
+3677 
-3689 YTHAAQGDD
+3689 
-3698 VYNDAG
+3698 
-3704 QISLGITS
+3704 
-3712 AVDATGA
+3712 
-3719 TFENLELGGAASVQV
+3719 
-3734 TDTTDEVVAKLT
+3734 
-3746 ATPSVTEGGEITY
+3746 
-3759 TITLTNKD
+3759 
-3767 GLPINNHSALTFTL
+3767 
-3781 SDGKTVITV
+3781 
-3790 PANGTVGTAT
+3790 
-3800 VTAPDNVY
+3800 
-3808 VGTND
+3808 
-3813 PVIKSIATVEGADV
+3813 
-3827 GKFEQLTLDKTPV
+3827 
-3840 STSVTDEPGTPGNE
+3840 
-3854 GDLVKVTITADQTS
+3854 
-3868 VAENVKP
+3868 
-3875 TFTVHVNQPLAH
+3875 
-3887 DLVVTLSNNAQVTI
+3887 
-3901 KAGETSAPYTHDA
+3901 
-3914 QGDDVYQ
+3914 
-3921 DAGQI
+3921 
-3926 SLGINSAVDATGAA
+3926 
-3940 FENLELGG
+3940 
-3948 AASVQ
+3948 
-3953 VTDTTDEVVAK
+3953 
-3964 LTATPSVTEGGEI
+3964 
-3977 TYTIT
+3977 
-3982 LTNKD
+3982 
-3987 GLPINNHSAL
+3987 
-3997 TFTLSDGKTVITVPA
+3997 
-4012 NGTVGTAT
+4012 
-4020 VTAPDNV
+4020 
-4027 YVGTNDPVIKSI
+4027 
-4039 ATVEGADVGKFE
+4039 
-4051 QLTLDK
+4051 
-4057 TPVSTTVT
+4057 
-4065 DEPGTPG
+4065 
-4072 NPGGSNEGDLV
+4072 
-4083 KVTITADQTSVAENV
+4083 
-4098 KPTFTVHI
+4098 
-4106 NTALAH
+4106 
-4112 DLVVTLSNNAQVT
+4112 
-4125 IKAGETSAPYTHAA
+4125 
-4139 QGDDVYNDAGQIS
+4139 
-4152 LGITSAVDVD
+4152 
-4162 GRTFENLELGG
+4162 
-4173 AVKVDVTD
+4173 
-4181 TTDEVVAK
+4181 
-4189 LTATPSVTEGGEIT
+4189 
-4203 YTITLTNKD
+4203 
-4212 GLPINNHSA
+4212 
-4221 LTFTL
+4221 
-4226 SDGKTVITVPANGT
+4226 
-4240 VGTATVTAPDNVY
+4240 
-4253 VGNNDPVIKSIATVE
+4253 
-4268 GADVGK
+4268 
-4274 FEQLTLDKTPV
+4274 
-4285 STSVTDEPGTPGS
+4285 
-4298 EGDLVK
+4298 
-4304 VTITADQTS
+4304 
-4313 VAENVKPTFT
+4313 
-4323 VHINTALAHDLVV
+4323 
-4336 TLSNNAQVTIK
+4336 
-4347 AGETSA
+4347 
-4353 PYTHAAQGDDV
+4353 
-4364 YNDAGQISLGITSA
+4364 
-4378 VDATG
+4378 
-4383 ATFENLE
+4383 
-4390 LGGAASVQVTD
+4390 
-4401 TTDEVVAKLTAT
+4401 
-4413 PSVTEGGEITYTITL
+4413 
-4428 TNKDGLPINNHSAL
+4428 
-4442 TFTLNDG
+4442 
-4449 KTVIT
+4449 
-4454 VPANG
+4454 
-4459 TVGTATVT
+4459 
-4467 APDNVYVGAN
+4467 
-4477 DPVVKSIAT
+4477 
-4486 VEGADVGK
+4486 
-4494 FEQLTLDKTPVS
+4494 
-4506 TSVTDEPGTPGNE
+4506 
-4519 GDLVKVTITAD
+4519 
-4530 QTSVA
+4530 
-4535 ENVKPTFTVHINTAL
+4535 
-4550 AHDLVVT
+4550 
-4557 LSNNAQVTIKAG
+4557 
-4569 ETSAPYTHAAQG
+4569 AQG

-4642 TYTITLTNKDGLP
+4642 TYTITLTNQDGLP

-4667 DGKTVI
+4667 DGTTVI

-4697 DPVIKSI
+4697 DAVVKSI
-4704 ATVEGADVG
+4704 ATVDGADVG

-4724 VSTSVTDE
+4724 VSTAVTDE
-4732 PGTPGNEGDLVKV
+4732 PGTPGNPGGNNEGDLVKV

-4758 KPTFTVHINT
+4758 KPTFTVHVNQP
-4768 ALAHDL
+4768 LDHDL

-4788 GETSAP
+4788 GDTSAP
-4794 YTHAAQGDDVYNDA
+4794 YEHTAQGDDVYNDA
-4808 GQISLGITSAVDVDG
+4808 GQISLGINSAEDATG
-4823 RTFENLQLGGNA
+4823 ATFENLELGGAA

-4869 NKDGLPINNHSALT
+4869 NQDGLPINNHSALT
-4883 FTLSDGKTVITVPA
+4883 FTLSDGTTVITVPA

-4910 NVYVGANDPVVKSIA
+4910 NVYVGTNDAVVKSIA

-4946 TSVTDEPGTPGNEGD
+4946 T
-4961 LVKVTIT
+4961 
-4968 ADQTS
+4968 A
-4973 VAENVKPTF
+4973 
-4982 TVHINT
+4982 
-4988 ALAHDLVVTL
+4988 
-4998 SNNAQVTI
+4998 
-5006 KAGETSAPYTHA
+5006 
-5018 AQGDDVYN
+5018 
-5026 DAGQISLGIT
+5026 
-5036 SAVDATGATFE
+5036 
-5047 NLELGGAAKVDVT
+5047 
-5060 DTTDEVVAKL
+5060 
-5070 TATPS
+5070 
-5075 VTEGG
+5075 
-5080 EITYTITL
+5080 
-5088 TNKDGLPINNHS
+5088 
-5100 ALTFTL
+5100 
-5106 SDGKTVITV
+5106 
-5115 PANGTVGTATVTAPD
+5115 
-5130 NVYVGTND
+5130 
-5138 PVIKSIA
+5138 
-5145 TVEGADVGK
+5145 
-5154 FEQLTLDKTPVSTSV
+5154 
-5169 TDEPGTPGN
+5169 
-5178 EGDLVKVT
+5178 
-5186 ITADQTSV
+5186 
-5194 AENVKPTF
+5194 
-5202 TVHIN
+5202 
-5207 TALAHDLV
+5207 
-5215 VTLSNNAQV
+5215 
-5224 TIKAGET
+5224 
-5231 SAPYTHAA
+5231 
-5239 QGDDVYNDAGQ
+5239 
-5250 ISLGITSAVDVD
+5250 
-5262 GRTFEN
+5262 
-5268 LELGG
+5268 
-5273 AAKVDVTDTTDEVV
+5273 
-5287 AKLTATPSVTEGGE
+5287 
-5301 ITYTI
+5301 
-5306 TLTNKDG
+5306 
-5313 LPINNHSALTF
+5313 
-5324 TLSDGKTVITVPANG
+5324 
-5339 TVGTATVTA
+5339 
-5348 PDNVYVG
+5348 
-5355 TNDPVIKSIATV
+5355 
-5367 EGADVGKFEQLT
+5367 
-5379 LDKTPVS
+5379 
-5386 TSVTDEPGTPGNEG
+5386 
-5400 DLVKVTIT
+5400 
-5408 ADQTSVAENVK
+5408 
-5419 PTFTVHINTALAH
+5419 
-5432 DLVVT
+5432 
-5437 LSNNAQVTI
+5437 
-5446 KAGETSAP
+5446 
-5454 YTHAAQGDD
+5454 
-5463 VYNDAG
+5463 
-5469 QISLGITSAVD
+5469 
-5480 VDGRTFEN
+5480 
-5488 LELGGAAKVDVTD
+5488 
-5501 TTDEVVAKLTATPSV
+5501 
-5516 TEGGEITYTITLTNK
+5516 
-5531 DGLPINNHS
+5531 
-5540 ALTFTLS
+5540 
-5547 DGKTVITVPANGTV
+5547 
-5561 GTATVTAPDNV
+5561 
-5572 YVGTNDPVI
+5572 
-5581 KSIATV
+5581 
-5587 EGADVGK
+5587 
-5594 FEQLTL
+5594 
-5600 DKTPVS
+5600 
-5606 TSVTDEPGTPGNEG
+5606 
-5620 DLVKVTI
+5620 
-5627 TADQTSVA
+5627 
-5635 ENVKPTF
+5635 
-5642 TVHINTALAHDLVVT
+5642 
-5657 LSNNAQVTIKAGE
+5657 
-5670 TSAPYTHA
+5670 
-5678 AQGDD
+5678 
-5683 VYNDA
+5683 
-5688 GQISLGI
+5688 
-5695 TSAVDVDGRTF
+5695 
-5706 ENLELGG
+5706 
-5713 AAKVDVTDTTD
+5713 
-5724 EVVAKL
+5724 
-5730 TATPS
+5730 
-5735 VTEGGEITYTI
+5735 
-5746 TLTNKDGLPINNHS
+5746 
-5760 ALTFTL
+5760 
-5766 SDGKTVITVPANG
+5766 
-5779 TVGTATVTAPDN
+5779 
-5791 VYVGANDPVV
+5791 
-5801 KSIATV
+5801 
-5807 EGADVGKFEQ
+5807 
-5817 LTLDKTPVSTT
+5817 

-5841 SNEGDLVKVTITA
+5841 NNEGDLVKVTITA

-5874 LAHDL
+5874 LDHDL

-5889 TIKAGET
+5889 TIKAGDT
-5896 SAPYTHAAQG
+5896 SAPYEHTAQG

-5916 SLGITSA
+5916 SLGINSA
-5923 VDVDG
+5923 
-5928 RTFENLELGGAAKVD
+5928 E
-5943 VTDTTDEVVAKLT
+5943 
-5956 ATPSVTE
+5956 
-5963 GGEITYTITLTN
+5963 
-5975 KDGLPINNHSALT
+5975 
-5988 FTLSDGKTVITVPA
+5988 
-6002 NGTVGTATVTAP
+6002 
-6014 DNVYVGANDPVVKS
+6014 
-6028 IATVEGADV
+6028 
-6037 GKFEQLTLDKT
+6037 
-6048 PVSTTVTDEPGTPG
+6048 
-6062 NPGGSN
+6062 
-6068 EGDLV
+6068 
-6073 KVTITAD
+6073 
-6080 QTSVAEN
+6080 
-6087 VKPTFT
+6087 
-6093 VHVNQ
+6093 
-6098 PLAHDLVVT
+6098 
-6107 LSNNAQVTIKAGETS
+6107 
-6122 APYTHAAQGD
+6122 
-6132 DVYNDAGQ
+6132 
-6140 ISLGI
+6140 
-6145 TSAVDVD
+6145 
-6152 GRTFEN
+6152 
-6158 LELGG
+6158 
-6163 AAKVDVTDT
+6163 
-6172 TDEVVA
+6172 
-6178 KLTATPSVTEGGEI
+6178 
-6192 TYTITLTNK
+6192 
-6201 DGLPINNHSA
+6201 
-6211 LTFTLSDGKTVIT
+6211 
-6224 VPANGT
+6224 
-6230 VGTAT
+6230 
-6235 VTAPDNVYVGAN
+6235 
-6247 DPVVKSIATV
+6247 
-6257 EGADVGKFE
+6257 
-6266 QLTLDKTPVSTSVTD
+6266 
-6281 EPGTPGNEGDL
+6281 
-6292 VKVTI
+6292 
-6297 TADQTSVAENVKPI
+6297 
-6311 FTVHVNQP
+6311 
-6319 LAHDLVVTLSNN
+6319 
-6331 AQVTIK
+6331 
-6337 AGETSAPY
+6337 
-6345 THAAQGDDV
+6345 
-6354 YNDAGQISLGITSA
+6354 
-6368 VDATGAT
+6368 DATGAT

-6434 TLSDGKTVITVP
+6434 TLSDGTTVITVP

-6454 TVTAPDNVYVGA
+6454 TVTAPDNVYVGT
-6466 NDPVVKSIATV
+6466 NDAVVKSIATV

-6495 STSVTDEPGTP
+6495 STAVTDEPGTP
-6506 GNEGD
+6506 GNPGGNNEGD

-6530 IFTVHVNQPLA
+6530 TFTVHVNQPLD

-6554 TIKAGETSAPYTHA
+6554 TIKAGDTSAPYEHT

-6582 LGINSAV
+6582 LGINSAE
-6589 DVTGAKFEN
+6589 DATGATFEN
-6598 LQLGGAA
+6598 LELGGAA
-6605 TVQVTDTT
+6605 SVQVTDTT

-6649 SALTFTLSDGKTVIT
+6649 SALTFTLSDGTTVIT

-6688 PVIKSIAT
+6688 AVVKSIATVEGADVGKFEQLTLDKTPVSTAVTDEPGTPGNPGGNNEGDLVKVTITADQTSVAENVKPTFTVHVNQPLDHDLVVTLSNNAQVTIKAGDTSAPYEHTAQGDDVYNDAGQISLGINSAEDATGATFENLELGGAASVQVTDTTDEVVAKLTATPSVTEGGEITYTITLTNKDGLPINNHSALTFTLSDGTTVITVPANGTVGTATVTAPDNVYVGTNDAVVKSIATVEGADVGKFEQLTLDKTPVSTAVTDEPGTPGNPGGNNEGDLVKVTITADQTSVAENVKPTFTVHVNQPLDHDLVVTLSNNAQVTIKAGDTSAPYEHTAQGDDVYNDAGQISLGINSAEDATGATFENLELGGAASVQVTDTTDEVVAKLTATPSVTEGGEITYTITLTNQDGLPINNHSALTFTLSDGTTVITVPANGTVGTATVTAPDNVYVGTNDAVVKSIATVDGADVGKFEQLTLDKTPVSTAVTDEPGTPGNPGGNNEGDLVKVTITADQTSVAENVKPTFTVHVNQPLDHDLVVTLSNNAQVTIKAGDTSAPYEHTAQGDDVYNDAGQISLGINSAEDATGATFENLELGGAASVQVTDTTDEVVAKLTATPSVTEGGEITYTITLTNQDGLPINNHSALTFTLSDGTTVITVPANGTVGTATVTAPDNVYVGTNDAVVKSIAT

-6821 AATGG
+6821 TATGG

-6889 SLPAAGNLQFFN
+6889 SLPVAGNLQFFN
-6901 GTAWVNVAV
+6901 GTAWVNVAA

-6919 TAKNLKFVPALNQSG
+6919 TAQHLKFVPALNQSG
-6934 ADNYGGTGVGN
+6934 ADNYGGNGVGN

-6955 KPNDGTN
+6955 KPNDDTN

-6985 SADIES
+6985 NADIES

-6999 TSLKGLGT
+6999 TSLNGLGT
-7007 GGNGITGEDL
+7007 GGNGITGENL
-7017 KTVFANSGSANSSST
+7017 KAVFANSGSANSSST

-7064 SGLADDSFVV
+7064 SGSADDSFVV

-7344 TLKASLGSDT
+7344 SLKASLGSDT
-7354 SGTVNIFLVDFDTQ
+7354 SGTVNIFLVDFDSQ

-7378 DPDALSKLQAV
+7378 DSNALSKLQAV
-7389 LNSMVGGYY
+7389 LNSMVGGTSY

-7410 TSNFFNST
+7410 TSNFFKST
-7418 MATGNK
+7418 MALSNS

-7443 GESTNPSLW
+7443 DESTNPRLW
-7452 KNGKSLDDVVNVNN
+7452 TGGKYLDDVVNVNN
-7466 YKMGD
+7466 YKIGD
-7471 TFSAWADATHKVE
+7471 TFSTMVDSTHKFE
-7484 ISSNGVVK
+7484 IDSDGTVYVYTYKSNGRVD
-7492 VLTYT
+7492 TY
-7497 ENRRGELVLD
+7497 EL
-7507 STKTVGTLHA
+7507 GTIHA
-7517 QGDGTYELSSLD
+7517 QGDGTYEISSRA
-7529 GTGYA
+7529 GWGNGWSYTEA
-7534 DYWNYVYSAAG
+7534 AAG
-7545 STESFAVLGGTNG
+7545 STASFNVLGGTNG

-7612 DSGNGNDIIF
+7612 DGGNGNDIIF

-7635 YQALQTYVAQKSGV
+7635 YQALQTYVAEKSGV

-7695 GSDTLDGGKGN
+7695 GNDTLDGGRGN

-7711 GTGNDSLIGGQGD
+7711 GTGNDTLIGGHGD

-7735 FVWKAGDIGNDVIK
+7735 FVWKAGDLGNDVIK